1 MDSFSQKDQRPL
13 RRRWELLLLL
23 LALLLSFVCVFSST
37 WLALNV
43 QPEDLASANML
54 PVSQADYGRVSREST
69 SFAPLN
75 PGVGAEAATD
85 VARLASTPVG
95 VRHTPIA
102 IVLLPPTPTSTPTR
116 TPTATPTALPVA
128 TATPIPV
135 RSPTSVPTALPSPS
149 ATRVLNPTSTS
160 TIVPTVTAVGTATG
174 TPTAMSPPTPTATA
188 TSPSTSTPTATSTP
202 VPPTLI
208 PTDTPEPT
216 STSTPAVPQPTVEA
230 IAPNTQVNTATVAV
244 TITGQ
249 NFQPGCTA
257 SLGSVSLIG
266 ISCPSTT
273 TVTAS
278 VPAGIIAGYYDLTV
292 TNPGGQPGSLT
303 PAYTATNP
311 VPGVAAITLNTWFT
325 TTNRVVTISGDN
337 FRNTGAP
344 GNLRGALD
352 GTPLT
357 GVTYVSPTTLTATVP
372 SSSAVMSVG
381 VYTLT
386 VTNPGPTDPT
396 GRLASAFTI
405 VTDTVPISPA
415 DLRAAAGDSKVVL
428 GWESN
433 NEIDLAGYRL
443 YRTDTGLLT
452 TTTSTSYLDLAVT
465 NDITYSYYVR
475 TIDIAGHESLSSTIV
490 SAQPYDITPYTYTFS
505 VACSAGTEVTNCND
519 IMGPPDGSAA
529 AITGTGVITLDFGA
543 DTGII
548 DAPGPDMVL
557 FEWWNPDAG
566 GVGVPGILLDYVT
579 VEISDGV
586 SGWYTVFDWDG
597 LPGGVAGTNIDSF
610 AADGEGDGEF
620 IPQAELYED
629 NGLRSGIT
637 IDIGIAQPLLPPGYS
652 FHLVRLRYPGSGVN
666 PGGNM
671 DAVQRLN

>member
-1 MDSFSQKDQRPL
+1 MDSFSHKDQRLL

-54 PVSQADYGRVSREST
+54 PVSQADYGRVPREST
-69 SFAPLN
+69 PFAPLN

-102 IVLLPPTPTSTPTR
+102 IVS
-116 TPTATPTALPVA
+116 
-128 TATPIPV
+128 
-135 RSPTSVPTALPSPS
+135 SPTSAPTALPSPS
-149 ATRVLNPTSTS
+149 ATRALNPTPTS
-160 TIVPTVTAVGTATG
+160 TILPTVTAVGTATG
-174 TPTAMSPPTPTATA
+174 TPTAISPPTPTATA

-202 VPPTLI
+202 VPPTPI

-216 STSTPAVPQPTVEA
+216 STPAVPRPTVEA

-249 NFQPGCTA
+249 NFQPGCSA

-266 ISCPSTT
+266 VSCPSTT

-311 VPGVAAITLNTWFT
+311 VPGVATITLNTWFT
-325 TTNRVVTISGDN
+325 TTNRVVTITGDN

-372 SSSAVMSVG
+372 SSSALMSVG

-396 GRLASAFTI
+396 GR
-405 VTDTVPISPA
+405 
-415 DLRAAAGDSKVVL
+415 
-428 GWESN
+428 
-433 NEIDLAGYRL
+433 
-443 YRTDTGLLT
+443 
-452 TTTSTSYLDLAVT
+452 
-465 NDITYSYYVR
+465 
-475 TIDIAGHESLSSTIV
+475 
-490 SAQPYDITPYTYTFS
+490 
-505 VACSAGTEVTNCND
+505 
-519 IMGPPDGSAA
+519 
-529 AITGTGVITLDFGA
+529 
-543 DTGII
+543 
-548 DAPGPDMVL
+548 
-557 FEWWNPDAG
+557 
-566 GVGVPGILLDYVT
+566 
-579 VEISDGV
+579 
-586 SGWYTVFDWDG
+586 
-597 LPGGVAGTNIDSF
+597 
-610 AADGEGDGEF
+610 
-620 IPQAELYED
+620 
-629 NGLRSGIT
+629 
-637 IDIGIAQPLLPPGYS
+637 
-652 FHLVRLRYPGSGVN
+652 
-666 PGGNM
+666 
-671 DAVQRLN
+671 

>member
-13 RRRWELLLLL
+13 RRRWEFLLLL

-43 QPEDLASANML
+43 QPEDLTSANML
-54 PVSQADYGRVSREST
+54 PVSHADYGRVSGEST
-69 SFAPLN
+69 LFAPLN

-95 VRHTPIA
+95 VRDTPIA
-102 IVLLPPTPTSTPTR
+102 IVLLPPTPTPTPTD
-116 TPTATPTALPVA
+116 TPTAMPTALPVA
-128 TATPIPV
+128 TATPIAAA
-135 RSPTSVPTALPSPS
+135 SPTSVLTVLPSPS
-149 ATRVLNPTSTS
+149 ATRALNPTPTS
-160 TIVPTVTAVGTATG
+160 TIVPTVTAIGTATG
-174 TPTAMSPPTPTATA
+174 TPTATSPPTPTPTA

-202 VPPTLI
+202 VPSTPI

-216 STSTPAVPQPTVEA
+216 STPAVPRPIVEA
-230 IAPNTQVNTATVAV
+230 IAPNTWVNTATLAV

-257 SLGSVSLIG
+257 SLGSVPLIG
-266 ISCPSTT
+266 VNCSSTS
-273 TVTAS
+273 TVLAS
-278 VPAGIIAGYYDLTV
+278 VPADIIAGYYDLTV
-292 TNPGGQPGSLT
+292 TNPGGQSGSLT
-303 PAYTATNP
+303 RAYTATNP
-311 VPGVAAITLNTWFT
+311 VPGVTAITLNTWFT

-337 FRNTGAP
+337 FRNTGTP

-352 GTPLT
+352 GTLLT
-357 GVTYVSPTTLTATVP
+357 GVTYVSPTALTATVP

-396 GRLASAFTI
+396 GRLANAFTI
-405 VTDTVPISPA
+405 ITDTVPISPA

-428 GWESN
+428 GWEPN
-433 NEIDLAGYRL
+433 TEIDLAGYRL

-452 TTTSTSYLDLAVT
+452 ETASTSYLDLAVT
-465 NDITYSYYVR
+465 NGITYSYYVR
-475 TIDIAGHESLSSTIV
+475 TMDIAGHESLSSTIV
-490 SAQPYDITPYTYTFS
+490 SAQPYDITPYTYTLS
-505 VACSAGTEVTNCND
+505 VTCSAGPEVTNCTD
-519 IMGPPDGSAA
+519 ITGPPDGSAA

-543 DTGII
+543 DRGII
-548 DAPGPDMVL
+548 DGPGPDMVV

-597 LPGGVAGTNIDSF
+597 SPGGVAGTNIDNF
-610 AADGEGDGEF
+610 AVDGEGDGEF
-620 IPQAELYED
+620 IPETVPLYED
-629 NGLRSGIT
+629 NGQRSGIT
-637 IDIGIAQPLLPPGYS
+637 IDIGIAQPLLLPGYS
-652 FHLVRLRYPGSGVN
+652 FHLVRLRYPGGGVN
-666 PGGNM
+666 PGGNV